1 MTKTDLPVPV
11 ARPAPVPAVA
21 ATPWAWLRDHLAERS
36 RRSQRR
42 DIVEFQSDAVE
53 IDRTPAPW
61 LAYAAAHA
69 MLAFLVTAIA
79 WASYAQVD
87 RIVVA
92 PGRLVTTASQIV
104 VQPLETAVIKEI
116 RVRAG
121 DIVRAG
127 QVVALLDS
135 TFSAADLA
143 QLESQR
149 RSFAAQIERLT
160 AQYHQKPY
168 VPANPV
174 DPSAMLQIAIYN
186 ERRATDTARL
196 TDLEE
201 QIGQHRA
208 MVDTLRDNA
217 KTLEHRLKV
226 AEQVE
231 EMRLELQR
239 RDVGS
244 KLQSLAAHDQRLQ
257 VAGELDSVRNRKFEV
272 EHQLRSLQ
280 AQRSAY
286 ESAQQQDIAKD
297 LIEVTRQYDT
307 VVDSLRK
314 ARHRD
319 QLAELKAPRDAIVLT
334 VAQRTVGSVL
344 QAAEPLV
351 TLVPLD
357 SPLEAEIRISPDDV
371 GHLRGPLP
379 ARIKLDAFPFQRH
392 GFLDGELVTI
402 SHNTFTVDNRPDGQP
417 YFRGT
422 VRLTSTR
429 LRNTPDDT
437 QLLPGMTLTAEARL
451 GQRSVLSYLLYPL
464 ISTFDEGMREP

>member
-1 MTKTDLPVPV
+1 MTMTTDLQVQIVEDEPPAGKSRW
-11 ARPAPVPAVA
+11 AR
-21 ATPWAWLRDHLAERS
+21 LMSRLEQRS
-36 RRSQRR
+36 KNAQRR
-42 DIVEFQSDAVE
+42 AIIEFQSDAVE
-53 IDRTPAPW
+53 IDQTPPPW

-69 MLAFLVTAIA
+69 LLAFFVAAIA
-79 WASYAQVD
+79 WASFAHVD

-92 PGRLVTTASQIV
+92 PGKLVTTAAQIV

-121 DIVRAG
+121 DIVREG

-135 TFSAADLA
+135 TFSGADLA
-143 QLESQR
+143 QLDSQR

-168 VPANPV
+168 APA
-174 DPSAMLQIAIYN
+174 DLSEPSAMLQIAIYN

-201 QIGQHRA
+201 QIAQYRA
-208 MVDTLRDNA
+208 AVETLKDNA
-217 KTLEHRLKV
+217 KTLEYRAKV
-226 AEQVE
+226 AEQIE

-257 VAGELDSVRNRKFEV
+257 IVGELDSVRNRKFEV

-286 ESAQQQDIAKD
+286 EAGQQQEIAKE
-297 LIEVTRQYDT
+297 LIEITRQYDN
-307 VVDSLRK
+307 VMDSLRK

-319 QLAELKAPRDAIVLT
+319 ELAELRAPRDGVVLM
-334 VAQRTVGSVL
+334 VAERTVGSVL

-357 SPLEAEIRISPDDV
+357 SPLEAEVRIAPEDV
-371 GHLRGPLP
+371 GHLRGTLP
-379 ARIKLDAFPFQRH
+379 ARIKLDAFPFQKH
-392 GFLDGELVTI
+392 GFLEGELITI
-402 SHNTFTVDNRPDGQP
+402 SHNTFTVDNRPDGP
-417 YFRGT
+417 AYFRGT
-422 VRLTSTR
+422 VRLTTTT
-429 LRNTPDDT
+429 LRNTPEDT
-437 QLLPGMTLTAEARL
+437 KLLPGMTLTAEAKL
-451 GQRSVLSYLLYPL
+451 GERSVLSYLLYPL
-464 ISTFDEGMREP
+464 MSTFDEGMREP